1 MQAEPKTF
9 FAIVVGLFAV
19 GGMLIGAAELLLTRR
34 VPEIWRIYRVQLVV
48 TAWMVVPA
56 WLGGLWFAG
65 AILVMAAVS
74 SWELFDVLVRMKLR
88 PLRRVGVAASV
99 GYCVLGVAGQS
110 DWLAAAPIL
119 LAVGL
124 LSAPVL
130 GVVALE
136 GAFVSAAATLLGT
149 LYPGLFLSFAARL
162 GELDNR
168 FGDFVY
174 LYAVL
179 EINDACAF
187 LFGKYLGKRRL
198 APTLSPNKTRGG
210 SIGGLCCAIAG
221 GAGLAPILIGL
232 GPLHGAVIGAVLG
245 VLGQIADLSA
255 SAIKRQ
261 AGVKDYSNLIPTQG
275 GMLDLY
281 DSFIFAAPLWFMY
294 LSGTRGAP

>member
-1 MQAEPKTF
+1 MF
-9 FAIVVGLFAV
+9 LAIVLSLFVV
-19 GGMLIGAAELLLTRR
+19 GGIFIAVAERLQTRR
-34 VPEIWRIYRVQLVV
+34 VTEIWRIYRVQFVV

-56 WLGGLWFAG
+56 WLGGPWFVG

-74 SWELFDVLVRMKLR
+74 SWELFDVLLRMKLR
-88 PLRRVGVAASV
+88 PLRYVGVAASV
-99 GYCVLGVAGQS
+99 GYCVLGLAGQS
-110 DWLAAAPIL
+110 EWLAAAPII
-119 LAVGL
+119 LAVAL
-124 LSAPVL
+124 LGAPVL

-136 GAFVSAAATLLGT
+136 GAFVGAATTLLGT

-162 GELDNR
+162 GDLGNR

-210 SIGGLCCAIAG
+210 SIGGLCCAIAA
-221 GAGLAPILIGL
+221 GAGLAPVLIGL
-232 GPLHGAVIGAVLG
+232 GPVHGAVIGAVLG
-245 VLGQIADLSA
+245 VTGQIADLAA

-261 AGVKDYSNLIPTQG
+261 AGVKDYSNLVPTQG

-294 LSGTRGAP
+294 LGRARGAL